1 MEFHVPIAIGKHFVC
16 NSKECKSNQIMF
28 LQIQK
33 KELLVKLT
41 APGQGI
47 SKGKGERLRNSNE
60 FWLMPTP
67 SIDGIISF
75 IQS

>member
-1 MEFHVPIAIGKHFVC
+1 MYAIRRNAK
-16 NSKECKSNQIMF
+16 QIMF

-41 APGQGI
+41 APDQGI
-47 SKGKGERLRNSNE
+47 SKGKGERLRNLNE